1 MFAIVR
7 PWPVVAVCA
16 IDTGLELDRL
26 AAARTHAIVMVCCE
40 RPGGL
45 IFAPAGFIKCA
56 LSMSRRGRPIEI
68 PEDKLLDAAREV
80 LLAKGLRATTA
91 EIAAKAGVSEGLVFY
106 RYRSKEALLVAVV
119 RREHALPARLGELIA
134 RAGTGSLTEFLEELG
149 GVVMAGVR
157 ATMPFV
163 DLARSS
169 PNYPRVHKLL
179 MAAGATPDRLQATIA
194 RYVEAEMA
202 AGRLRR
208 LDPALLS
215 RTLFGAVLDREIG
228 RRIRALPPDPS
239 EDAAFVRAL
248 VELLLHGALPERGRR
263 ALRSRS

>member
-1 MFAIVR
+1 M
-7 PWPVVAVCA
+7 
-16 IDTGLELDRL
+16 LER
-26 AAARTHAIVMVCCE
+26 
-40 RPGGL
+40 
-45 IFAPAGFIKCA
+45 
-56 LSMSRRGRPIEI
+56 
-68 PEDKLLDAAREV
+68 
-80 LLAKGLRATTA
+80 GLRATTA
-91 EIAAKAGVSEGLVFY
+91 EIAARAGVSEGLVFY

-119 RREHALPARLGELIA
+119 RREQALPARMGELIA

-149 GVVMAGVR
+149 GVVMASVR
-157 ATMPFV
+157 ATIPFV

-179 MAAGATPDRLQATIA
+179 MTAGATPDRLQATIA
-194 RYVEAEMA
+194 RYFDAEMT

-208 LDPALLS
+208 LDPGLLS

-248 VELLLHGALPERGRR
+248 AELLLHGALPEQGRR
-263 ALRSRS
+263 APRPRS